1 MRYVLAV
8 AIVGMAMP
16 STAAAQSL
24 GPRTLTPMHVL
35 CADLPVTAPPVIT
48 LTIEGAQHADR
59 RQVLGVGDVA
69 VVKAGTGQGIAVG
82 QRFAARRLQKAQQT
96 LRIYRGPY
104 DAVPTDY
111 ESVRTAGVIT
121 VFAVNDGFALARVE
135 RACDT
140 VNVGD
145 YLEPLDLPTLPTAA
159 EGGNPNFDDRALVLT
174 GPDRR
179 KAFGDG
185 DVLTINRGSSHGVNP
200 GARFAIY
207 RDPAQGFRLP
217 LVQIGEAVVLEVS
230 ESISKAVLVRVT
242 DSVESGDVAVPRGP
256 TQP

>member
-8 AIVGMAMP
+8 AIMGMAMP
-16 STAAAQSL
+16 SDVAGQDL
-24 GPRTLTPMHVL
+24 GPRTLIPMHVL
-35 CADLPVTAPPVIT
+35 FADLPVTAPTVIT
-48 LTIEGAQHADR
+48 LTIEGAQHADK
-59 RQVLGVGDVA
+59 RQVLGIGDVA
-69 VVKAGTGQGIAVG
+69 VVKAGTGQGVAVG
-82 QRFAARRLQKAQQT
+82 QRFAARRLQKAQT
-96 LRIYRGPY
+96 SLRIYRGPY
-104 DAVPTDY
+104 DSVHTEY

-135 RACDT
+135 SARDT

-145 YLEPLDLPTLPTAA
+145 YLEPLNMPTLPTAA
-159 EGGNPNFDDRALVLT
+159 EDGKPNFDDRALVLT
-174 GPDRR
+174 GADRR

-185 DVLTINRGSSHGVNP
+185 DVLTINRGSSHGVSP

-242 DSVESGDVAVPRGP
+242 DSVESGDVAVPSGP
-256 TQP
+256 AQP